1 MTKERYKIVFLNG
14 FNKLCS
20 IQDTF
25 ARIPTFYNDL
35 GYVGSVKPVCDLL
48 NEKEER
54 IKELEK
60 EVLDL
65 RAEVGRLNS
74 KKQVEKP
81 HWLKYKSSKGY
92 TKKVNQDIRFDGG
105 VE

>member
-1 MTKERYKIVFLNG
+1 MTEVKVLELCLKYPEIV
-14 FNKLCS
+14 
-20 IQDTF
+20 
-25 ARIPTFYNDL
+25 
-35 GYVGSVKPVCDLL
+35 DLL
-48 NEKEER
+48 NEKDNR

-74 KKQVEKP
+74 KKEVEIP
-81 HWLKYKSSKGY
+81 HWLKYESSKGY
-92 TKKVNQDIRFDGG
+92 TKKVNQDIHFDGD

>member
-1 MTKERYKIVFLNG
+1 MTEKRFYYDWKTG
-14 FNKLCS
+14 RMK
-20 IQDTF
+20 DTQSNSQ
-25 ARIPTFYNDL
+25 ATSNMRVLETIINDAC
-35 GYVGSVKPVCDLL
+35 YSY
-48 NEKEER
+48 EKK

-74 KKQVEKP
+74 KKEVEIP
-81 HWLKYKSSKGY
+81 HWLKYESSKGY
-92 TKKVNQDIRFDGG
+92 TKKVNQDIRFDGD